1 MYARDMFVP
10 AIIASGGGNVNSALR
25 PPRATRDTLLASLDS
40 CAGTQGYYKTDLDL
54 GRSAVIHS
62 SKIGTPVWIPVIFI
76 GIIVELTICRSWL
89 SVEVTIDIL
98 LMSTQTEVSFQDE

>member
-40 CAGTQGYYKTDLDL
+40 FSGTQGYYKTDLDL

-62 SKIGTPVWIPVIFI
+62 SKIPVIFI

-98 LMSTQTEVSFQDE
+98 LMSTQTKVSFQDE